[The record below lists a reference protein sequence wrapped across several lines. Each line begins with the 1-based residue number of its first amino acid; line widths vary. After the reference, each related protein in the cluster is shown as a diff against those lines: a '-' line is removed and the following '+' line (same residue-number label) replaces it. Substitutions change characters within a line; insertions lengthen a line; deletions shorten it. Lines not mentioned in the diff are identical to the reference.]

1 MSTPLQQPDRS
12 DLLLLDALQDDLPLT
27 PRPWLE
33 IGERLGMTEGEVI
46 RRLERLT
53 GAGIIRGISPIFE
66 SRPLGLQAGTLVAL
80 RVPEEKIEE
89 TAAIVSRCPAVSHN
103 FGRDHE
109 YALWFTVSARDREEA
124 AGIVAGILRKT
135 GLSPADCLDL
145 PTIRKIKIDVRF
157 PLLRGNKGET

>member
-1 MSTPLQQPDRS
+1 MSTPPQQRDRL

-27 PRPWLE
+27 SRPWLA
-33 IGERLGMTEGEVI
+33 IAERLGMTEDEVI

-53 GAGIIRGISPIFE
+53 GAGIIRGISPILE

-80 RVPEEKIEE
+80 RVPEEQINEVA
-89 TAAIVSRCPAVSHN
+89 TIVNRCPAVSHN
-103 FGRDHE
+103 FCRDHE
-109 YALWFTVSARDREEA
+109 FSLWFTVSARDHGDA

-157 PLLRGNKGET
+157 PLLRGNGRDA